1 MGLVTITKD
10 VADPYNT
17 QCAEYEMKGKL
28 LDCVNNFL
36 PPKWEDDPWICV
48 LQRDGKRYHPLR
60 SEWAEVELE
69 GNDKVHLL
77 PAVGDFL
84 SIVLAIVVII
94 LVVAV
99 LFLINPSAPDAPES
113 GDPVFSIDGKSN
125 KAKLNQPI
133 EDCYGRNK
141 IWSSYIMSPYTLYSN
156 QRQYLYQRFILG
168 WGVHTIEDYLI
179 DDTSTNGNPNISIL
193 DTNAYQTNIG
203 QHGYNNV
210 ALCRSVNGIEM
221 IASNQ
226 NGYAGAVGPYAI
238 NPPDT
243 VIQMIAN
250 DVSLPN
256 GAYSVNKKGKT
267 RAVDVGLRWEV
278 REIDRNGAPVT
289 GTWHVLKDWYTNYA
303 TAQAQRIT
311 FYNNAPYP
319 ARWEIRCTRTDQ
331 ARTDTKGTD
340 VIYWDLCKGYRSNL
354 QRTWTRGDYEGWTD
368 YFVQT
373 LAAQNTQANRHTA
386 LTRREIYWWSSLD
399 PFPYQGW
406 NSTLLGAPTYSHK
419 ARNPIWVMVEIL
431 RRPWGGNLRDDEL
444 DLYALEAAANQAE
457 AAGETFDW
465 CFTNSTTVWE
475 AIKICCLV
483 CRCTPIFKGG
493 QFSVIRDVPDNIPVA
508 LFNRE
513 SIIEG
518 SLKIRRRLWNN
529 DQYDGLKA
537 TYLDHE
543 TWRNETVL
551 ATVGTQTGSN
561 PKTTNLRGVTNRDQ
575 ALKLTNYLWGT
586 EFYNRQ
592 IIVFETNYSGIHLT
606 YGDMIKVCTD
616 VSANGQ
622 DGHVTALDQFYR
634 VFTLSEKPIF
644 KDGETHT
651 ITFRKKN
658 GDAYGPF
665 EVVPVAG
672 QEYQVELADPLG
684 QVDPTFIPIASNHE
698 PPLYIFGETN
708 SDGYLCKI
716 SKVATVGYDKLQI
729 ECVVENFGR
738 FAQDAVTAPPIYR
751 EPLVPIPLPP
761 DMTGL
766 EATGWNESTRVVS
779 FQFDSNSDADYYRTQ
794 YSLDDGETWIIISS
808 NTTQT
813 TGSFTVPSD
822 FDVVEDQIFLSVEG
836 YKATSIAGYGDPLVI
851 AFRADAPILLTD
863 DETTP
868 NELQDTD
875 LDEDDEIVQ
884 LRTF

>member
-17 QCAEYEMKGKL
+17 QCAEYEMKGSL
-28 LDCVNNFL
+28 LDCATNFL
-36 PPKWEDDPWICV
+36 PSNWKDEPWICV

-60 SEWAEVELE
+60 AEWAEVELE
-69 GNDKVHLL
+69 ENDKVHLL
-77 PAVGDFL
+77 PAVGDAV
-84 SIVLAIVVII
+84 SIVLAIIVIV

-99 LFLINPSAPDAPES
+99 LFMITPSTPDAPES

-125 KAKLNQPI
+125 KAKLNEPI

-141 IWSSYIMSPYTLYSN
+141 IWSSYIMTPYTLYKN
-156 QRQYLYQRFILG
+156 QKQYLYQRFILG
-168 WGVHTIEDYLI
+168 WGLHTIEDYLI
-179 DDTSTNGNPNISIL
+179 DDTSTNGNPNIDIKNTNSIY
-193 DTNAYQTNIG
+193 DAYG

-210 ALCRSVNGIEM
+210 AICRSVQSIEM
-221 IASNQ
+221 IAPNQ
-226 NGYAGAVGPYAI
+226 NSYAGAVGPYVI

-243 VIQMIAN
+243 EIQMIAN

-256 GAYSVNKKGKT
+256 GAYYVDNDGDT
-267 RAVDVGLRWEV
+267 RHVSVGLLWEV
-278 REIDRNGAPVT
+278 REVDRNGTPVT
-289 GTWHVLKDWYTNYA
+289 GTWHTLKNWSTSYA
-303 TAQAQRIT
+303 TAQAQRVT

-319 ARWEIRCTRTDQ
+319 ARWEIKCTRTDN

-340 VIYWDLCKGYRSNL
+340 IIYWDLCKGYRSNL
-354 QRTWTRGDYEGWTD
+354 PRTWNRVYDGWMD
-368 YFVQT
+368 YFVET
-373 LAAQNTQANRHTA
+373 LAAQNTQSNRHTA
-386 LTRREIYWWSSLD
+386 LTLRTIPWYNPQGYSSPWD
-399 PFPYQGW
+399 Y
-406 NSTLLGAPTYSHK
+406 STAESIT
-419 ARNPIWVMVEIL
+419 RNPVWIMVNIL
-431 RRPWGGNLRDDEL
+431 RETWGGNLRDDEL
-444 DLYALEAAANQAE
+444 DIDAILLAAQQAE
-457 AAGETFDW
+457 DEGETFDW

-475 AIKICCLV
+475 AVKMCCFV
-483 CRCTPIFKGG
+483 CRCTPIMKGS
-493 QFSVIRDVPDNIPVA
+493 QFSLIRDVPDNVPVA

-518 SLKIRRRLWNN
+518 SLKVRRRLWNN
-529 DQYDGLKA
+529 DQYDGLKC

-543 TWRNETVL
+543 TWKNETVL
-551 ATVGTQTGSN
+551 ATIGTQTGSN

-575 ALKLTNYLWGT
+575 ALKLANYLWGT
-586 EFYNRQ
+586 EYYNRET
-592 IIVFETNYSGIHLT
+592 IVFETNYSGMHLT

-616 VSANGQ
+616 VATNGQ

-634 VFTLSEKPIF
+634 IFTLSEKPIF

-672 QEYQVELADPLG
+672 EEYQVELADPLA
-684 QVDPTFIPIASNHE
+684 QVDPTFIPIATDRE

-708 SDGYLCKI
+708 NDGLLCKI
-716 SKVATVGYDKLQI
+716 SKVSTVGYDKLQI

-738 FAQDAVTAPPIYR
+738 FAQDAVSAPPIYR
-751 EPLVPIPLPP
+751 EPLLAIPLPP

-766 EATGWNESTRVVS
+766 EPTGWNETTRVVS
-779 FQFDSNSDADYYRTQ
+779 FKFDPVSGADGYRTA
-794 YSLDDGETWIIISS
+794 YSLDQGETWITISS
-808 NTTQT
+808 QTNLT
-813 TGSFTVPSD
+813 TGSFTLPSD
-822 FDVVEDQIFLSVEG
+822 FDEATNETFLKVEG
-836 YKATSIAGYGDPLVI
+836 KETQSVAQWGDPLVI

-868 NELQDTD
+868 NELQDTA
-875 LDEDDEIVQ
+875 LDPDGNIVQ